1 MSYPMA
7 SRRDLA
13 AKISARS
20 GLTALITTLP
30 AKPVLWVL
38 NYHRIGNPDDCPYDT
53 DLFSAT
59 IEQFDEQVRF
69 LKRHF
74 HVATVDEVIDLL
86 AGRKKNGHATAL
98 ITFDDGYI
106 DNYTGAFPVLAAH
119 GVQGTFFLPTSY
131 IGTNRLTWWD
141 RIASI
146 IKRSRKRMVRLDHPS
161 PREFDLERDG
171 VLKVIEQVLWI
182 YKLEQ
187 VGDTEAFISMLMEC
201 FESTPDESGQC
212 FMTWENAQAM
222 ARGGMAIGSH
232 THSHE
237 ILAKLPEPKQ
247 LEELLTSKALL
258 ESKLGTSVNAFS
270 YPVGL
275 RDTFSAATQAALRE
289 AKYRV
294 AFSFYGGVNLLDQT
308 DPYDIRR
315 VDPATNPPA
324 RFRLQAALA
333 RCAGYAY

>member
-1 MSYPMA
+1 MP

-13 AKISARS
+13 AKISART
-20 GLTALITTLP
+20 GLTALIAMLP

-38 NYHRIGNPDDCPYDT
+38 NYHRIGDPAECPYDT

-59 IEQFDEQVRF
+59 VEQFDDQVRF

-86 AGRKKNGHATAL
+86 AGGKKNRRASVL

-146 IKRSRKRMVRLDHPS
+146 IKRSRKRVVHLDHPS

-182 YKLEQ
+182 YKLEH
-187 VGDTEAFISMLMEC
+187 VGDTEAFLSMLMER

-232 THSHE
+232 THNHE

-247 LEELLTSKALL
+247 LEELVTSKSLL
-258 ESKLGTSVNAFS
+258 ESKLGTRVDAFS

-275 RDTFSAATQAALRE
+275 RDTFSTATQTALRE
-289 AKYRV
+289 ANYRV
-294 AFSFYGGVNLLDQT
+294 AFSFYGGVNLLAQT

-315 VDPATNPPA
+315 VDPATHPPA